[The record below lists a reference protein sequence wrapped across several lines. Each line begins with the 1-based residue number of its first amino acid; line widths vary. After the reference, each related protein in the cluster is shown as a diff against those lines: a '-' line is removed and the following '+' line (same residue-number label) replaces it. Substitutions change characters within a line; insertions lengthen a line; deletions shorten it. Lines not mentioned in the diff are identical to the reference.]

1 MTKSIE
7 HWKLIS
13 NMGSSSQKKFFE
25 KKISDAFE
33 CRCVRLSDV
42 FSKKEIEEIKK
53 FVNPKSKMC
62 YMNAYN
68 LTNFFPKRVKYVE
81 GEVTILDTLGIEHAW
96 NLVDDKYYVDVT
108 MELALNDPDFVK
120 QEYTGLGTYDQKT
133 ICKVATKTHVY
144 GGVYDYIELR
154 RHYK

>member
-7 HWKLIS
+7 HWKLIADIAS
-13 NMGSSSQKKFFE
+13 DTQRKFFE

-42 FSKKEIEEIKK
+42 FSNKEIKEIKRY
-53 FVNPKSKMC
+53 VNPQAKMC
-62 YMNAYN
+62 FKNAYN
-68 LTNFFPKRVKYVE
+68 LTNLLPNRVKYVE
-81 GEVTILDTLGIEHAW
+81 GEVTILDALGIEHAW
-96 NLVDDKYYVDVT
+96 NLVDDKFYVDVT

-154 RHYK
+154 HHYK